1 MHKTL
6 VNNVINYQPQLETR
20 ISEPSTVVQ
29 SSISP
34 VVFLLAKNA
43 LCWKWEKN
51 YPAEKDPTSVGRI
64 FSWQS
69 RNTKPDMLS
78 VLCLLFLLCLMW
90 KSHTSHSA
98 KKDGDCDIS
107 FQTPKTPWK
116 FAHLVEVRISF
127 QPKTPW
133 NFRFDQLSR
142 LQNPGK
148 TFHCTDWFLEIF
160 LLAYKIIP
168 IYKKKYIN

>member
-20 ISEPSTVVQ
+20 ISEPSTVVH

-34 VVFLLAKNA
+34 VGFSFGEKCPLLKMGKELSCRKGSHIIGVELFA
-43 LCWKWEKN
+43 WH
-51 YPAEKDPTSVGRI
+51 
-64 FSWQS
+64 S

-116 FAHLVEVRISF
+116 FSQLCSLGWS
-127 QPKTPW
+127 K
-133 NFRFDQLSR
+133 DQFSTKNTLELSIR
-142 LQNPGK
+142 PEQASKPLW
-148 TFHCTDWFLEIF
+148 HSIV
-160 LLAYKIIP
+160 P
-168 IYKKKYIN
+168 IGL

>member
-20 ISEPSTVVQ
+20 ISEPSTVVH

-34 VVFLLAKNA
+34 VGFSFGEKCPLLKMG
-43 LCWKWEKN
+43 
-51 YPAEKDPTSVGRI
+51 KDLSRRKGSHIIGVEL
-64 FSWQS
+64 FAWHS

-107 FQTPKTPWK
+107 FQTPKTPWN

-142 LQNPGK
+142 LQNPY
-148 TFHCTDWFLEIF
+148 D
-160 LLAYKIIP
+160 IP
-168 IYKKKYIN
+168 LYWLVLRNPSIGL